1 MKNLSEYIT
10 NKHFNNPTYQE
21 SKTDGMLKL
30 NFAGIDGGADLVT
43 SIKSIASSNVI
54 TYSSDS
60 QEDVKLKLDPSKISG
75 FEKIVE
81 VLTEFINSISA
92 EEHDNIGEELEK
104 INTNIDKLQDWID
117 EQTEQANAT
126 EAPTEEP
133 DENSK

>member
-30 NFAGIDGGADLVT
+30 NFVGIDGGADLVT

-104 INTNIDKLQDWID
+104 INANIDKLQDWID

-126 EAPTEEP
+126 EAPTEAP